1 MSVIRPWILP
11 FAVMGSAAFA
21 MGSILSVTD
30 ASVAA
35 YYAAVTLFAIV
46 CGVYIAY
53 QVGRE
58 ESHRPNGRTR
68 PQDST
73 KHP

>member
-1 MSVIRPWILP
+1 LSVIRPWIFP

-21 MGSILSVTD
+21 MGSVLSVTD

-46 CGVYIAY
+46 CGVYISH
-53 QVGRE
+53 QVARE
-58 ESHRPNGRTR
+58 ENRNPPGRTR
-68 PQDST
+68 PHDST